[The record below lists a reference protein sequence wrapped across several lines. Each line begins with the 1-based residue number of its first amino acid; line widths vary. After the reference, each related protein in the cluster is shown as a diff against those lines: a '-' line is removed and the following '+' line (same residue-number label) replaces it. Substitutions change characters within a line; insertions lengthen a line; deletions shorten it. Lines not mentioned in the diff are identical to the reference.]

1 MKAKKEKIIEKV
13 KEADHIQEEEKS
25 AILQKLEEW
34 REEEEAVDDIMNRL
48 EAWWIKVEP
57 FFAELGLV

>member
-1 MKAKKEKIIEKV
+1 MIAKKAKLIEKV
-13 KEADHIQEEEKS
+13 KEAKHIDENEKS

-34 REEEEAVDDIMNRL
+34 REEEEAVDDLMNRL
-48 EAWWIKVEP
+48 ESWWIKIEP

>member
-1 MKAKKEKIIEKV
+1 MKEKKAKLIEKV
-13 KEADHIQEEEKS
+13 KKAEHIDEKEKS

-48 EAWWIKVEP
+48 EAWWIKIEP